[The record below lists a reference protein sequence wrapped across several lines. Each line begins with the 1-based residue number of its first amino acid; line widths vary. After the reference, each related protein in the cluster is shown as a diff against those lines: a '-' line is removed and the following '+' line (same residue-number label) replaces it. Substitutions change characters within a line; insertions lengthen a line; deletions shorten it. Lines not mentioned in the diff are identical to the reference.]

1 MLLCNIRNY
10 AKNDLFI
17 CILYDFWI
25 SVLYLPHCCGV
36 IICLIVVIWLKR
48 SSTSIFTALNSMV
61 VLVARQGITG
71 VHSGADAESLFPCQS
86 KRGYEFGGLFAS
98 GEGAVRDSAARGSIR
113 KAFLVID

>member
-25 SVLYLPHCCGV
+25 LVLYFFHWCGV
-36 IICLIVVIWLKR
+36 ITCLIIVIWLKR
-48 SSTSIFTALNSMV
+48 SSIIIFTALNSMV
-61 VLVARQGITG
+61 ILVARQGITV

-98 GEGAVRDSAARGSIR
+98 GERAVRDSAARGSIR